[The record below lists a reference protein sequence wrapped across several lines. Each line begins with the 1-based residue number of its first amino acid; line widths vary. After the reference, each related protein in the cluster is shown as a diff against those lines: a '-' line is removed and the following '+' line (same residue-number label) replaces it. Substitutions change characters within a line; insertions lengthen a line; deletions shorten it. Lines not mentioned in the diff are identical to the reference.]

1 MMPVLYL
8 KNFWQDEVTDAAREL
23 GVMDLE
29 DDEEGQKLFLVQ
41 MPSVLPISAQA
52 VEEYAAGAGPSTSS
66 AASGPSTSSSAEAR
80 RGCALKELPSGHIG
94 RLLVYRSGK
103 VKLQMGEVLMD
114 VSPGLPC
121 LHRIDVSSG

>member
-1 MMPVLYL
+1 
-8 KNFWQDEVTDAAREL
+8 
-23 GVMDLE
+23 MDLE

-52 VEEYAAGAGPSTSS
+52 VKEHAAGGGPSMSS
-66 AASGPSTSSSAEAR
+66 ATTGPSSSSSAEAR

-103 VKLQMGEVLMD
+103 VKLQMGKVLMD

-121 LHRIDVSSG
+121 LHRIDVSSN